1 MPINSIAQGEVF
13 TVRIYKRLEGQE
25 WANSYEVQATDNSSD
40 PAISIGNLRNWLVG
54 LERSIHLTDVF
65 FDRITIS
72 TYQPDSQP
80 YDPTRFTSFPIFEQG
95 QRARSGDALSLA
107 ICLFVRREPGFGRA
121 GKLLYRGALQEA
133 DVAGYRS
140 GLLTASANSL
150 QNAINTAWSARPQ
163 FWRLVMASGTP
174 TPQDVREVLNLR
186 VSALTV
192 VKKLDNRYFD
202 RAAP

>member
-1 MPINSIAQGEVF
+1 MPINSIAQDEVF

-25 WANSYEVQATDNSSD
+25 WANSYEVQAAVASSD
-40 PAISIGNLRNWLVG
+40 PTIMIGNLQNWLIG

-80 YDPTRFTSFPIFEQG
+80 YDPTRFVSLPIFQQG
-95 QRARSGDALSLA
+95 QRARSGDALTLA
-107 ICLFVRREPGFGRA
+107 ICLFVRREVRFGRS
-121 GKLLYRGALQEA
+121 GKLLYRGVLQEG

-140 GLLTASANSL
+140 ALLTASINSL
-150 QNAINTAWSARPQ
+150 QNTINTAWSARPAS
-163 FWRLVMASGTP
+163 WRLVLASGTP
-174 TPQDVREVLNLR
+174 TPTDVREVVNLG
-186 VSALTV
+186 VSAFTT

-202 RAAP
+202 RAP

>member
-1 MPINSIAQGEVF
+1 MPINNILANEVF

-25 WANSYEVQATDNSSD
+25 WANSYEVQATDASSD
-40 PAISIGNLRNWLVG
+40 PTISIGNLRNWLVG

-80 YDPTRFTSFPIFEQG
+80 YDPTRFTSYPIFQQG
-95 QRARSGDALSLA
+95 QRARSGDALTLA
-107 ICLFVRREPGFGRA
+107 ICLFVRREVSFGRS
-121 GKLLYRGALQEA
+121 GKLLYRGVLQEN

-140 GLLTASANSL
+140 GLLTASITSL
-150 QNAINTAWSARPQ
+150 QNAINTAWSARPS
-163 FWRLVMASGTP
+163 FWRLVMASGVP
-174 TPQDVREVLNLR
+174 TPQDVREVINLG
-186 VSALTV
+186 VSAFTV

-202 RAAP
+202 RAP

>member
-1 MPINSIAQGEVF
+1 MPINNILANEVF

-40 PAISIGNLRNWLVG
+40 PTIPIGNLRNWLVG
-54 LERSIHLTDVF
+54 LERAIHLSDVS

-80 YDPTRFTSFPIFEQG
+80 YDPTRFVSFPIFLQG
-95 QRARSGDALSLA
+95 QRARSGDALTLA
-107 ICLFVRREPGFGRA
+107 ICLFVRRETKFGRS
-121 GKLLYRGALQEA
+121 GKLLYRGVLQEG
-133 DVAGYRS
+133 DVAGYKS
-140 GLLTASANSL
+140 ALLTASMTTL
-150 QNAINTAWSARPQ
+150 QNAINTAWSARPE

-174 TPQDVREVLNLR
+174 TPTDVREVVNLR
-186 VSALTV
+186 VSEFTV

-202 RAAP
+202 RAP

>member
-1 MPINSIAQGEVF
+1 MPINNILADEVF

-40 PAISIGNLRNWLVG
+40 PTIPIGNLRNWLVG
-54 LERSIHLTDVF
+54 LERAIHLSDVS

-80 YDPTRFTSFPIFEQG
+80 YDPTRFVSFPIFLQG
-95 QRARSGDALSLA
+95 QRARSGDALTLA
-107 ICLFVRREPGFGRA
+107 ICLFVRREVSFGRS
-121 GKLLYRGALQEA
+121 GKLLYRGVLQEG

-140 GLLTASANSL
+140 SLLTASINSL
-150 QNAINTAWSARPQ
+150 QNAINTAWSARPE

-174 TPQDVREVLNLR
+174 TPTDVREVVNLR
-186 VSALTV
+186 VSEFTV

-202 RAAP
+202 RAP

>member
-1 MPINSIAQGEVF
+1 MPINNVLANEVF

-25 WANSYEVQATDNSSD
+25 WANSYEVQATDASSD
-40 PAISIGNLRNWLVG
+40 PAISIGLLRTWLVG

-80 YDPTRFTSFPIFEQG
+80 YDPTRFVSFPIFEQG
-95 QRARSGDALSLA
+95 QRTRSGDALSLA

-140 GLLTASANSL
+140 ALLTASINSL

-202 RAAP
+202 RAP

>member
-1 MPINSIAQGEVF
+1 MPINNVLANEVF

-25 WANSYEVQATDNSSD
+25 WANSYEVQATDASSD
-40 PAISIGNLRNWLVG
+40 PTISIGLLRTWLVG

-80 YDPTRFTSFPIFEQG
+80 YDPTRFVSFPIFEQG

-140 GLLTASANSL
+140 GLLTASINSL
-150 QNAINTAWSARPQ
+150 QNTINTAWSARPQ

-202 RAAP
+202 RAP

>member
-1 MPINSIAQGEVF
+1 MPINNILANEVF

-25 WANSYEVQATDNSSD
+25 WANSYEVQATDASSD

-121 GKLLYRGALQEA
+121 GKLLYRGVLQEA

-140 GLLTASANSL
+140 ALMTASINAI
-150 QNAINTAWSARPQ
+150 QNAVNAAWSARPT
-163 FWRLVMASGTP
+163 FWRLVMASGAPTP
-174 TPQDVREVLNLR
+174 TDVREVLNLR

-202 RAAP
+202 RAP

>member
-1 MPINSIAQGEVF
+1 MPVNNILANEVF

-25 WANSYEVQATDNSSD
+25 WANSYEVQATDASSD
-40 PAISIGNLRNWLVG
+40 PTISIGLLRTWLVG

-80 YDPTRFTSFPIFEQG
+80 YDPTRFVSFPIFEQG

-140 GLLTASANSL
+140 GLLTASTNAL
-150 QNAINTAWSARPQ
+150 QNAINTARNARPQ

-202 RAAP
+202 RAP

>member
-1 MPINSIAQGEVF
+1 MPINSIAQDEVF

-25 WANSYEVQATDNSSD
+25 WANSYEVQAAVASSD
-40 PAISIGNLRNWLVG
+40 PTIMIGNLQNWLIG

-80 YDPTRFTSFPIFEQG
+80 YDPTRFVSLPIFQQG
-95 QRARSGDALSLA
+95 QRARSGDALTLA
-107 ICLFVRREPGFGRA
+107 ICLFVRREVRFGRS
-121 GKLLYRGALQEA
+121 GKLLYRGVLQEG

-140 GLLTASANSL
+140 GLLTASINSL
-150 QNAINTAWSARPQ
+150 QNTINTAWSARPAS
-163 FWRLVMASGTP
+163 WRLVLASGTP
-174 TPQDVREVLNLR
+174 TPTDVREVVNLG
-186 VSALTV
+186 VSAFTT

-202 RAAP
+202 RAP

>member
-1 MPINSIAQGEVF
+1 MPVNNVLADEVF

-25 WANSYEVQATDNSSD
+25 WANSYEVQATQASSE
-40 PAISIGNLRNWLVG
+40 PTTAIGNLRAWLVG

-80 YDPTRFTSFPIFEQG
+80 YDPTRFVSFPISEAG

-121 GKLLYRGALQEA
+121 GKLLYRGVLQEG

-140 GLLTASANSL
+140 GLLTPSINTI
-150 QNAINTAWSARPQ
+150 QNAVSAAWSARPQ

-174 TPQDVREVLNLR
+174 TPTDVREVINLR

-202 RAAP
+202 RAP